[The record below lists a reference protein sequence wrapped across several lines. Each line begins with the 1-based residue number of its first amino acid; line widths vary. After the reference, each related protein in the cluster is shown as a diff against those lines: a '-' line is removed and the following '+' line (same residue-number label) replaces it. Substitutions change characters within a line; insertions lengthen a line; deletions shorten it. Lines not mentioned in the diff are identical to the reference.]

1 MVVLDQYRI
10 KHKIA
15 RLSYEI
21 LENNENEEMIIMAG
35 INNNGYRF
43 AELICASLETI
54 TSKKIILTRIKIN
67 PANPLSTPVEIDP
80 LLPEV
85 ANKTVIIVDDVAN
98 SGRTIFYAFK
108 VFLDHL
114 MEKIEVA
121 VLVDRKHKLF
131 PVKVDYVGLS
141 LATTVHEN
149 IKANLRDEENMTVVL
164 S

>member
-1 MVVLDQYRI
+1 MYKRQ
-10 KHKIA
+10 
-15 RLSYEI
+15 
-21 LENNENEEMIIMAG
+21 
-35 INNNGYRF
+35 
-43 AELICASLETI
+43 
-54 TSKKIILTRIKIN
+54 
-67 PANPLSTPVEIDP
+67 
-80 LLPEV
+80 
-85 ANKTVIIVDDVAN
+85 
-98 SGRTIFYAFK
+98 
-108 VFLDHL
+108 FLDHL

>member
-1 MVVLDQYRI
+1 
-10 KHKIA
+10 
-15 RLSYEI
+15 
-21 LENNENEEMIIMAG
+21 
-35 INNNGYRF
+35 
-43 AELICASLETI
+43 
-54 TSKKIILTRIKIN
+54 
-67 PANPLSTPVEIDP
+67 
-80 LLPEV
+80 
-85 ANKTVIIVDDVAN
+85 
-98 SGRTIFYAFK
+98 
-108 VFLDHL
+108 